1 MIETP
6 DTTGV
11 SESAVRAAHEFRVVF
26 SRLRRRMR
34 ESYDPGDLTPS
45 QTSVLSRL
53 DKDGEASVS
62 ELAAAERVRHQS
74 VAATVSVLEERGL
87 VSRRQDPSDGRRQ
100 LVFVTDSG
108 HAFLEDRRRAGE
120 GWLTRALEDQCTEA
134 ERRTLLE
141 AAAILD
147 RVVRS

>member
-1 MIETP
+1 MTEIA

-62 ELAAAERVRHQS
+62 DLAAAERVRHQS
-74 VAATVSVLEERGL
+74 VAATVAVLEERAL

-120 GWLTRALEDQCTEA
+120 GWLTRALEDQCTED

>member
-1 MIETP
+1 MTEIP
-6 DTTGV
+6 ATTGV

-74 VAATVSVLEERGL
+74 VAATVAVLEERGL

>member
-11 SESAVRAAHEFRVVF
+11 SASAVRAAHEFRVVF

-62 ELAAAERVRHQS
+62 ELADAERVRHQS
-74 VAATVSVLEERGL
+74 VAVTVSVLEGRGL
-87 VSRRQDPSDGRRQ
+87 VSRRPDPSDGRRQ